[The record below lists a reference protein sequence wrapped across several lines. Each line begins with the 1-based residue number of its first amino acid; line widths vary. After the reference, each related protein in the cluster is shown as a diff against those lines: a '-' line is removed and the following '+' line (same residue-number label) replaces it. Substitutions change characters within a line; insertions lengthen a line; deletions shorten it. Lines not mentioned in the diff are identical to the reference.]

1 MSAKVVVAI
10 EARVFSPEA
19 AGGVSQ
25 VIMSIA
31 QNLSRLGDGEEE
43 YVFIGWDGAQD
54 WLGKFISGP
63 CRLHLKP
70 RKAWKDRVA
79 KSAVGPALLKLQQA
93 RRSLMSGRSGNAD
106 IVLAQS
112 DGTAE
117 SLGANVVHFPSQ
129 AAYLV
134 DTPSIYHPHDLQH
147 LHMPELFDTA
157 TLRWRAAAYQAF
169 CQRAKYVAV
178 ESSWMKRDVAQKI
191 GIAQSAIAV
200 CPILP
205 PTLPEPDAIAM
216 AAARKM
222 ADFEEFIFYPAQ
234 TWPHKN
240 HLRLIEALGFL
251 KKRFGMVVP
260 LVCTGRK
267 NEHFA
272 KIAAAID
279 SEGLNEQIRFLNYV
293 SDVELAAIYRMSTA
307 VVIPTLFESLSL
319 PMWEAFAAGVPVAS
333 STVTALPEQL
343 AGAGLLFDPRS
354 TESLALAVRQLW
366 ESEALRAEFA
376 RKGAERLNQFSSMH
390 MVRHIRALYRSAIGK
405 GVNEED
411 ATLLQAPALI

>member
-1 MSAKVVVAI
+1 MPAKVVVAI

-25 VIMSIA
+25 VIMSLA
-31 QNLSRLGDGEEE
+31 QNLSRLADGEEE

-63 CRLHLKP
+63 CRLHLKS
-70 RKAWKDRVA
+70 RGAWKDKVV

-93 RRSLMSGRSGNAD
+93 RRTLMSWRSGSLD
-106 IVLAQS
+106 VVLAQS

-117 SLGANVVHFPSQ
+117 ALGASVVHFPSQ

-134 DTPSIYHPHDLQH
+134 DLPSIYHPHDLQH
-147 LHMPELFDTA
+147 LHMPELFDAA
-157 TLRWRAAAYQAF
+157 TLRWRAAAYQGF

-178 ESSWMKRDVAQKI
+178 ESSWMKRDVAQKL
-191 GIAQSAIAV
+191 GIAQSAITV

-205 PTLPEPDAIAM
+205 PTLPEPDSATM
-216 AAARKM
+216 TDVRKM
-222 ADFEEFIFYPAQ
+222 VDFEKFIFYPAQ

-240 HLRLIEALGFL
+240 HLQLIGALGFL
-251 KKRFGMVVP
+251 KKRFGIAIP
-260 LVCTGRK
+260 LICTGRK

-272 KIAAAID
+272 KIAVKID
-279 SEGLNEQIRFLNYV
+279 NEGLNDQVRFLNYV
-293 SDVELAAIYRMSTA
+293 SDVELAAIYRMATA

-319 PMWEAFAAGVPVAS
+319 PMWEAFAAGVPVTS

-354 TESLALAVRQLW
+354 TEGLGLAIKQLW
-366 ESEALRAEFA
+366 ESEALRVEFA
-376 RKGAERLNQFSSMH
+376 RKGTERLNQFSSSYMA
-390 MVRHIRALYRSAIGK
+390 RHIRALYRSATNK
-405 GVNEED
+405 GMNEED
-411 ATLLQAPALI
+411 FLLLRAPALI